1 MWSQDK
7 DVLSTYTSHDSQ
19 NAWALISGIGAWKKI
34 KTGKT
39 DGVTN
44 TFVALC
50 AAKANGR
57 KVDVYVVG
65 DEIERVILK

>member
-1 MWSQDK
+1 MWNQDK
-7 DVLSTYTSHDSQ
+7 DVLGTYTSHDSQ
-19 NAWALISGIGAWKKI
+19 NAWALISGIGSWKKI
-34 KTGKT
+34 KPGNS

-57 KVDVYVVG
+57 KVDVYVAD